1 MNMDDEVK
9 AIRHT
14 EPRVPNSM
22 TGFRQH
28 AEHDNA
34 FKDDE
39 ATHNRP
45 SYFSMSNRS
54 YAGNVRH
61 TREGSDWRN
70 GRNAQRE
77 KASRW
82 QVSQDFMRA
91 DLRRRLMMEQ
101 GGTVRHTHQVGD
113 PEERLN
119 TRRSHTVTIEPK
131 PSKPSRSRAK
141 RHARKARAWM
151 RKK

>member
-1 MNMDDEVK
+1 MDDEVK

-91 DLRRRLMMEQ
+91 DSRK
-101 GGTVRHTHQVGD
+101 VA
-113 PEERLN
+113 
-119 TRRSHTVTIEPK
+119 PK
-131 PSKPSRSRAK
+131 PDPKPSRSRAK

-151 RKK
+151 RTK